1 MTNTTY
7 TPRMEGLDA
16 LRGFALFGIFIV
28 HMPELFELYW
38 AHPATDPLQ
47 RAVHDAVWLVFAGKA
62 FALLALCF
70 GVSFFIIMDRAARLR
85 AAGQAALTRHLGRQ
99 VGRTLSG
106 LVEREGVAR
115 AEDFTEIAFTG
126 QAPVGGVA
134 PMRVT
139 GHDGTR
145 VIAIVV

>member
-1 MTNTTY
+1 MQNATY

-47 RAVHDAVWLVFAGKA
+47 LAVHDAVWLVFAGKA

-70 GVSFFIIMDRAARLR
+70 G
-85 AAGQAALTRHLGRQ
+85 
-99 VGRTLSG
+99 
-106 LVEREGVAR
+106 
-115 AEDFTEIAFTG
+115 
-126 QAPVGGVA
+126 
-134 PMRVT
+134 
-139 GHDGTR
+139 
-145 VIAIVV
+145 